1 MAARYL
7 IDSDICI
14 YFRRSRSPKVL
25 ARAATLEVGEAVMSV
40 ITYGELAF
48 GAEKSSERARAIAD
62 LDRLTAL
69 IPVDSLPEE
78 AGKMYGD
85 VRALLAPKGRLIGP
99 NDLWIAA
106 HALARGLILVTNN
119 EREFSRIPQ
128 LRLENWAR

>member
-14 YFRRSRSPKVL
+14 YFRHSRSPKIL
-25 ARAATLEVGEAVMSV
+25 ARASKLEVGEAVMSV

-48 GAEKSSERARAIAD
+48 GVEKSLERERAAAD
-62 LDRLTAL
+62 LDRLTSI
-69 IPVDSLPEE
+69 IPIEELPEE
-78 AGKMYGD
+78 AGKMYGR

-106 HALARGLILVTNN
+106 HALARGLVLVTNN
-119 EREFSRIPQ
+119 EREFSRVPD
-128 LRLENWAR
+128 LRFENWAR